1 VFKSNS
7 HRYEHK
13 QIPRDKYSI
22 RVSHIHNG
30 NDPDGNKRF
39 LFCAVGKRPAKYMTI
54 CRILRRSD
62 GQEMALGIAIC
73 SNRDAPNRDAGH
85 RIAMGRAVKDFMM
98 NYGGS
103 EIEDEGDT
111 PPTLPPRMRHLQ
123 IVG

>member
-1 VFKSNS
+1 MLKSNS
-7 HRYEHK
+7 NRYEHK

-98 NYGGS
+98 NYGDDVVT
-103 EIEDEGDT
+103 EEET
-111 PPTLPPRMRHLQ
+111 PPPLPPVRHLRF
-123 IVG
+123 VG